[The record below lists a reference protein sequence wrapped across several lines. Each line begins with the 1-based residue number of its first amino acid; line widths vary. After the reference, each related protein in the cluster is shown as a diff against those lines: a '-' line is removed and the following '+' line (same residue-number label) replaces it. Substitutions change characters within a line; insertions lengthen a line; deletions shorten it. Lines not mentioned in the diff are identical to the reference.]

1 MVAFLSS
8 CGKVPQAQIDATNAA
23 ITAAQTA
30 EAAVYVPAE
39 FAAVQD
45 SMKTIMAD
53 VEAQKSKLFKK
64 FGAAKLKLD
73 ATLALANQVAANAA
87 VKKEEVKKETETLM
101 TGIKGVIEENG
112 TLMKKAPSGKEGAAV
127 LEQMKTE
134 MATIEASELKHRLH
148 MIKARTW
155 MHLIKL
161 RLLTNGL
168 SAINTE
174 LKDAIAKVKKVRINS
189 YYFFNNI
196 KPPGIL
202 PGVFYKIITLIHGKA
217 LEGFDHSFCHCS
229 IYPPVYCV
237 VDKDYSKTAG
247 GKNGNCAC

>member
-1 MVAFLSS
+1 MKNRVLIGLAAIAMVAFLSS

-64 FGAAKLKLD
+64 FGPAKLKLD

-101 TGIKGVIEENG
+101 AGIKGVIEENG
-112 TLMKKAPSGKEGAAV
+112 TLMKKAPRGKEGAAV

-134 MATIEASELKHRLH
+134 MATIEASVVEAQASYDKGAYMEALNKV
-148 MIKARTW
+148 KAANERAV
-155 MHLIKL
+155 
-161 RLLTNGL
+161 G
-168 SAINTE
+168 INTE
-174 LKDAIAKVKKVRINS
+174 LKDAIAKVKR
-189 YYFFNNI
+189 
-196 KPPGIL
+196 
-202 PGVFYKIITLIHGKA
+202 
-217 LEGFDHSFCHCS
+217 
-229 IYPPVYCV
+229 
-237 VDKDYSKTAG
+237 
-247 GKNGNCAC
+247 